1 MAASKGFGGH
11 DVWTT
16 INEKWEV
23 GPDSLDWNTNIP
35 VKPGAMG
42 KLGFTIATAEKG
54 GFELSYVL
62 RRDGIFEPFDT
73 VESAMKRAEE
83 LVELAKAGKLKP

>member
-1 MAASKGFGGH
+1 MASKGFGGY
-11 DVWTT
+11 DIWTT

-23 GPDSLDWNTNIP
+23 EPESLSWNTETP
-35 VKPGAMG
+35 VRPGAMG
-42 KLGFTIATAEKG
+42 KLGFTIAVAENG

-73 VESAMKRAEE
+73 VEAAMKRADA
-83 LVELAKAGKLKP
+83 LVETAKAGQLKP